1 MMTKQERMKL
11 HDDMRRGSQML
22 VERIE
27 CSVKDQEKFSW
38 QELMNMA
45 DIIKD
50 LSEAEKNLAKA
61 CHYAKDMPEL

>member
-1 MMTKQERMKL
+1 MTNEEKMKL
-11 HDDMRRGSQML
+11 HDDMRKGSQML
-22 VERIE
+22 VERL
-27 CSVKDQEKFSW
+27 EKVAREKSSFSW
-38 QELMNMA
+38 QELMYMA

>member
-1 MMTKQERMKL
+1 MTKEERMKL
-11 HDDMRRGSQML
+11 HSDMRKGSQML

-27 CSVKDQEKFSW
+27 KIAKEQEKFSW
-38 QELMNMA
+38 QELMYMA